1 MEKLEQ
7 LYITDGNIKWFNC
20 CGIQYGTSSDNQ
32 NLITI
37 KPSSSTFGYTLKIIE
52 NRVSSICT
60 PVFTAALFTVA
71 KRWNQPE
78 YPLTGGYINESGIYI
93 QWNSIQS

>member
-1 MEKLEQ
+1 MVQ
-7 LYITDGNIKWFNC
+7 LLWVSLAVSASKNENIELPSDAAILLLGYIF
-20 CGIQYGTSSDNQ
+20 
-32 NLITI
+32 
-37 KPSSSTFGYTLKIIE
+37 KIIE